1 MPEHANLG
9 LGVVICMVFA
19 GIKGMEPQAATWIEI
34 LLAVAVLILM
44 PLARELHQDSEDLP
58 VSADAES
65 TAAFLLILALL
76 SIGPEWV
83 SIALTCPWLSLRVWD
98 AGHAL
103 YAGFQ
108 ETARSPAY
116 VCRLSARIFPAI
128 GAAWLVAYRA
138 GWMPFGFDALIVL
151 LTAAHFHHAG
161 FTLPLMAGL
170 CGKSLPGKM
179 SRWSCLLILVGV
191 PLVAVGIT
199 CTHFQVLPWVEPL
212 SVCVLVAGALG
223 VAVLQMQMAF
233 QKGQHVGERL
243 LFGLSGVSLFIAMM
257 LALGFG
263 LRYFLPSGALSM
275 PAMWAVHGSLNTFGF
290 GLCGILAWRSVLK
303 NPVKSGLS
311 AQR

>member
-1 MPEHANLG
+1 MVTQFVSCLPSGLR
-9 LGVVICMVFA
+9 LGV
-19 GIKGMEPQAATWIEI
+19 GIVMCLGFVYVKGLEPQAATWIEI
-34 LLAVAVLILM
+34 LLMVAVLVLM
-44 PLARELHQDSEDLP
+44 PLAQELGQSGYPQTSSNNSEIIAAMMLVQSLLMP
-58 VSADAES
+58 PAEGL
-65 TAAFLLILALL
+65 TILIA
-76 SIGPEWV
+76 
-83 SIALTCPWLSLRVWD
+83 CPWLFLRLVDAWYALLEGWRLPCRDPASLCLL
-98 AGHAL
+98 A
-103 YAGFQ
+103 
-108 ETARSPAY
+108 
-116 VCRLSARIFPAI
+116 ARIFPAI
-128 GAAWLVAYRA
+128 GAAWLVAHRA

-191 PLVAVGIT
+191 PLVAIGIT
-199 CTHFQVLPWVEPL
+199 CTHFLVLPWVEPL

-223 VAVLQMQMAF
+223 VALLQMQMAF
-233 QKGQHVGERL
+233 QKGLHGRERL

-290 GLCGILAWRSVLK
+290 GLCGIVAWRCLRK
-303 NPVKSGLS
+303 TL
-311 AQR
+311 